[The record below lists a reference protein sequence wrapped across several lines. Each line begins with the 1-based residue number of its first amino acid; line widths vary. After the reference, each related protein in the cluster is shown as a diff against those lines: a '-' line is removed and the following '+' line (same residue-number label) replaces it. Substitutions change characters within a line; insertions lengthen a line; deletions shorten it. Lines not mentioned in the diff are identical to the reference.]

1 MTLAFVIWI
10 HFGFGGARGRCALP
24 VFLYEIFFPPGAHTP
39 KHWMPWGEE
48 MWDHYTANF
57 NSSGEIKCLFR
68 LLAASD
74 VFPWLLNPPATTDW
88 KRVEGKH
95 PLELSYLKTR

>member
-1 MTLAFVIWI
+1 MLLLFGYILALVMRRV
-10 HFGFGGARGRCALP
+10 GAPSL
-24 VFLYEIFFPPGAHTP
+24 FFYTKYFFPPGARTP

-95 PLELSYLKTR
+95 PLELSYLKTT